1 MYIRAHASRPKPG
14 AVDPLP
20 ADRTLFVVN
29 LPPDAT
35 ERELKT
41 LFGKF
46 GTVERV
52 SFAGHDRVQ
61 AILEQ
66 EDETSEEEEGN
77 VDADENGMDED
88 DSDGEDVQ
96 AKKQRKKVE
105 REAKVAPKVVPLPIA
120 ALRAL
125 RPTGSVGHI
134 VFASPQH
141 LNASLAIPAAS
152 LPLKWPKFK
161 ATSSAE
167 PSGLSHYIARHKALR
182 PPLTA
187 IKEHADSSMEV
198 FEYKQAQ
205 ASKRNSKYRKG
216 EAIVDEDGFT
226 LVTRGGAYGQT
237 LGGGVGVASKK
248 FMQEMKNG
256 GRKRKKK
263 TTSKE
268 GFYAFQVREKRIKE
282 QIALKKAFEADQQK
296 VEQRQGKR
304 FKPY

>member
-1 MYIRAHASRPKPG
+1 MTITADRVASCLSNPSYLVSNHLLGAMQKISDFHVLPITYSSQATHYMYIRAHASRPKPG

-161 ATSSAE
+161 ATSS
-167 PSGLSHYIARHKALR
+167 PLKSMPTRRWRYLSTSRLR
-182 PPLTA
+182 RANATQ
-187 IKEHADSSMEV
+187 STV
-198 FEYKQAQ
+198 
-205 ASKRNSKYRKG
+205 KG
-216 EAIVDEDGFT
+216 RR
-226 LVTRGGAYGQT
+226 L
-237 LGGGVGVASKK
+237 
-248 FMQEMKNG
+248 
-256 GRKRKKK
+256 
-263 TTSKE
+263 
-268 GFYAFQVREKRIKE
+268 
-282 QIALKKAFEADQQK
+282 
-296 VEQRQGKR
+296 
-304 FKPY
+304 